1 MTTRRNPAS
10 QLARALTRLFGGEA
24 GAGLLLIFTAALAM
38 VLANSTLSGLY
49 HALLHAPLPWTPVA
63 KLETAHLWINDA
75 VMAVFFFVVGLEIKR
90 ELLVGELSSPAKR
103 RLPVLAAIGG
113 MAVPALIYLAV
124 AGGEPGLARGW
135 AVPAAT
141 DIAFA
146 LGILSLLGS
155 RVPVALKVFLT
166 SLAIFD
172 DLGAII
178 IIALFY
184 TAQISLT
191 SLAVAGACIPVLYL
205 LNRYGVTARSVYRM
219 VGIIMWVSMLKS
231 GVHATLAGVVIGTMI
246 PRKAMPKL
254 ERALHPWVTFGIMPI
269 FALANAGASLEGV
282 GLHTFTEPVALGI
295 ILGLFVGKQLGVFT
309 ACWLAVRSGI
319 AQLPAGSTWA
329 TLHGVA
335 IVTGIGFTMSLF
347 VGSLAFGSNEYDTAV
362 RLGVLT
368 GSTLSAIVGCTWLV
382 MLGRKR

>member
-1 MTTRRNPAS
+1 MLKFLKS
-10 QLARALTRLFGGEA
+10 DI
-24 GAGLLLIFTAALAM
+24 GAGTLLVVAALVAM
-38 VLANSTLSGLY
+38 GLANSPLAEFYTGTLDTRIRVGLDGFG
-49 HALLHAPLPWTPVA
+49 
-63 KLETAHLWINDA
+63 LEKTVHLWINDA
-75 VMAVFFFVVGLEIKR
+75 LMAVFFLLVGLEIKR
-90 ELLVGELSSPAKR
+90 ELLEGELSDR
-103 RLPVLAAIGG
+103 RRAALPVIGAIGG
-113 MAVPALIYLAV
+113 MAVPAAIYAAININSPSTLT
-124 AGGEPGLARGW
+124 GW
-135 AVPAAT
+135 PIPSAT

-146 LGILSLLGS
+146 IGVLSLV
-155 RVPVALKVFLT
+155 RRHIVPGLRVFLLG
-166 SLAIFD
+166 LAIID

-178 IIALFY
+178 LIAILFTADISSQALSLAGLCIAVLALFNRFRVERLWPY
-184 TAQISLT
+184 
-191 SLAVAGACIPVLYL
+191 LAVGAVLWL
-205 LNRYGVTARSVYRM
+205 AV
-219 VGIIMWVSMLKS
+219 LKS

>member
-1 MTTRRNPAS
+1 MLKFLKS
-10 QLARALTRLFGGEA
+10 DI
-24 GAGLLLIFTAALAM
+24 GAGTLLVVAALVAM
-38 VLANSTLSGLY
+38 GLANSSLAEFYTGTLDTRIRVGLDGFG
-49 HALLHAPLPWTPVA
+49 
-63 KLETAHLWINDA
+63 LEKTVHLWINDA
-75 VMAVFFFVVGLEIKR
+75 LMAVFFLLVGLEIKR
-90 ELLVGELSSPAKR
+90 ELLEGELSDR
-103 RLPVLAAIGG
+103 RRAALPVIGAIGG
-113 MAVPALIYLAV
+113 MAVPAAIYAAININSPSTLT
-124 AGGEPGLARGW
+124 GW
-135 AVPAAT
+135 PIPSAT

-146 LGILSLLGS
+146 IGVLSLV
-155 RVPVALKVFLT
+155 RRHIVPGLRVFLLG
-166 SLAIFD
+166 LAIID

-178 IIALFY
+178 LIAILFTADISSQALSLAGLCIAVLALFNRFRVERLWPY
-184 TAQISLT
+184 
-191 SLAVAGACIPVLYL
+191 LAVGAVLWL
-205 LNRYGVTARSVYRM
+205 AV
-219 VGIIMWVSMLKS
+219 LKS

-254 ERALHPWVTFGIMPI
+254 ERALNPWVTFGIMPI

>member
-1 MTTRRNPAS
+1 MLKFLKS
-10 QLARALTRLFGGEA
+10 DI
-24 GAGLLLIFTAALAM
+24 GAGTLLVVAALVAM
-38 VLANSTLSGLY
+38 GLANSPLAEFYTGTLDTRIRVGLDGFG
-49 HALLHAPLPWTPVA
+49 
-63 KLETAHLWINDA
+63 LEKTVHLWINDA
-75 VMAVFFFVVGLEIKR
+75 LMAVFFLLVGLEIKR
-90 ELLVGELSSPAKR
+90 ELLEGELSDR
-103 RLPVLAAIGG
+103 RRAALPVIGAIGG
-113 MAVPALIYLAV
+113 MAVPAAIYAAININSPSTLT
-124 AGGEPGLARGW
+124 GW
-135 AVPAAT
+135 PIPSAT

-146 LGILSLLGS
+146 IGVLSLV
-155 RVPVALKVFLT
+155 RRHIVPGLRVFLLG
-166 SLAIFD
+166 LAIID

-178 IIALFY
+178 LIAILFTADISSQALSLAGLCIAVLALFNRFRVERLWPY
-184 TAQISLT
+184 
-191 SLAVAGACIPVLYL
+191 LAVGAVLWL
-205 LNRYGVTARSVYRM
+205 AV
-219 VGIIMWVSMLKS
+219 LKS

-254 ERALHPWVTFGIMPI
+254 ERTLHPWVTFGIMPI

-368 GSTLSAIVGCTWLV
+368 GSTLSAIIGCTWLV
-382 MLGRKR
+382 ILGRKR